1 MYEKTNSINKHF
13 CFDGAKVR
21 TIPRPRKSFQRTP
34 PFLQRKR
41 TDSQNAAS
49 PLFRFS
55 FFYNGP

>member
-13 CFDGAKVR
+13 CFDDAKVR

-41 TDSQNAAS
+41 TSHNSTVA
-49 PLFRFS
+49 RY
-55 FFYNGP
+55 FYWK